1 MTKEE
6 KRHVRRDLGR
16 TNRFVLLYT
25 LLFTL
30 VTLASMIVATAIEMG
45 DGGDIPLE
53 KVQALLMQQSGV
65 HSLIALAIGVLFIL
79 ANRRSR
85 LASDL
90 RTGAGRPMTLRVLAS
105 GVVLLFSFQ
114 LLFILVDPAVKWIA
128 EQLGYS
134 LSTTTDSLNDMK
146 PSLTMFLYTAFL
158 GPIVEEIVFR
168 GVVMKNLA
176 KYGKVFAIVLSA
188 ALFGIFHGD
197 ISQGFF
203 AFCCGLL
210 LGYIAMEYGIGWA
223 MAFHIINNFLISD
236 MLARLVGLLPDTLQD
251 PVYMAVTIGLGI
263 AGLVVLLKKR
273 RAIAGYIADGRSG
286 NSVLPVLWTVPS
298 FWLFLL
304 MQLATVSMSFTK
316 IG

>member
-1 MTKEE
+1 MRWIPVCS
-6 KRHVRRDLGR
+6 KRYFCYLPY
-16 TNRFVLLYT
+16 LLDRGQ
-25 LLFTL
+25 FT
-30 VTLASMIVATAIEMG
+30 
-45 DGGDIPLE
+45 
-53 KVQALLMQQSGV
+53 
-65 HSLIALAIGVLFIL
+65 IGVLFIL

-176 KYGKVFAIVLSA
+176 KYGKCFAIVLSA

-263 AGLVVLLKKR
+263 AGFVVLLKKR
-273 RAIAGYIADGRSG
+273 RAIAGYIADGRS
-286 NSVLPVLWTVPS
+286 SQSAIPVLWTVPS
-298 FWLFLL
+298 FWLFMI
-304 MQLATVSMSFTK
+304 MQLAMVSMSFTK

>member
-30 VTLASMIVATAIEMG
+30 VTLASMIIATAIEMG
-45 DGGDIPLE
+45 DSGDISLE
-53 KVQALLMQQSGV
+53 RVQSLIMQQSGI
-65 HSLIALAIGVLFIL
+65 HSLAALAIGVLFIL

-90 RTGAGRPMTLRVLAS
+90 RTGAHRRMTFRVLAG

-223 MAFHIINNFLISD
+223 MVFHIINNFLISD

-273 RAIAGYIADGRSG
+273 RAIAGYIADGRS
-286 NSVLPVLWTVPS
+286 SQSAIPVLWTVPS
-298 FWLFLL
+298 FWLF
-304 MQLATVSMSFTK
+304 MIRQLAMVSMSITK
-316 IG
+316 VG